1 MTRAKAEES
10 RPGGLWRRVLP
21 FWLLFSAVYLAFRW
35 DYVTALRQADPDDTL
50 RLIQVRDL
58 LAGQGWF
65 DLHQYRINP
74 PGGVVMHWSRFVDV
88 PIAAVDRL
96 LGPLLGTVLAE
107 KAALAIVPLLTFGVL
122 LLLIAMLARRLF
134 DDRLIGYA
142 ALLAGTSFPV
152 VTQILPTRID
162 HHGWQIVAA
171 LGALLGLTD
180 PDPRRGGRI
189 AGAALAVGMAI
200 SLELLPLAAV
210 FGAVFAF
217 DWLRHR
223 DAGTRFTNYM
233 AALAASAVAAFAL
246 TRGPDLTNYCDAVSP
261 AYLVALAVMAGG
273 SLLTARFAQASP
285 LRIVAGLGFS
295 AAAAA
300 SALVLIAPA
309 CKAGPFAALDPL
321 LQAMWASNVLEA
333 MPVWE
338 LDNPAK
344 AQWIIP
350 PLAALVAT
358 ALLYRSDVPE
368 RRSLWLSYGLA
379 LAGAMLLGTMVLRSM
394 AFAVAFAVVPLAWLV
409 RSLAGSLETA
419 PGLPRKLGLVALLLV
434 SVMPALPVYLYD
446 SMAGTAVDEAAT
458 LEGADE
464 GSSTGGNPVPAVAAL
479 RALPTGT
486 VFAPLDQGPWIL
498 LNTPH
503 SVVATGHH
511 RGAKPMHDV
520 MTGFIVDPPV
530 ARHILRQH
538 GVRYVVLVPNSNEV
552 KLYRSTGKTGL
563 AAQLSAGRI
572 PDWLEPLPMPK
583 DTLGFR
589 VKDR

>member
-1 MTRAKAEES
+1 MTQARADEA

-21 FWLLFSAVYLAFRW
+21 FWLLFSAAFLAFRW
-35 DYVTALRQADPDDTL
+35 DYVTSLRQADPDDTL

-74 PGGVVMHWSRFVDV
+74 PEGVVMHWSRFVDV
-88 PIAAVDRL
+88 PIATLDL
-96 LGPLLGTVLAE
+96 LLRPVLGTALAE
-107 KAALAIVPLLTFGVL
+107 KATLAIVPLLTFGVIL
-122 LLLIAMLARRLF
+122 LLLARLARRLF

-142 ALLAGTSFPV
+142 ALLAGTSFPII
-152 VTQILPTRID
+152 TQVMPTRID
-162 HHGWQIVAA
+162 HHGWQIAAA
-171 LGALLGLTD
+171 LGTMLGLTD

-233 AALAASAVAAFAL
+233 AALALSAFAAFAL

-261 AYLVALAVMAGG
+261 AYLAALAIMAGG

-285 LRIVAGLGFS
+285 LRIVLGLGIS
-295 AAAAA
+295 AVAAAA
-300 SALVLIAPA
+300 ALVLIAPA

-350 PLAALVAT
+350 PVAALIASF
-358 ALLYRSDVPE
+358 LLWRSDAE

-379 LAGAMLLGTMVLRSM
+379 LAGAMLLGTLVLRSM
-394 AFAVAFAVVPLAWLV
+394 SFAVAYAIVPLAWLV
-409 RSLAGSLETA
+409 RSLASRLETT
-419 PGLPRKLGLVALLLV
+419 PGLPRKLGLVSLLLV
-434 SVMPALPVYLYD
+434 IVMPALPVYLYD
-446 SMAGTAVDEAAT
+446 TAFGVEEDKAAT
-458 LEGADE
+458 ASGADD
-464 GSSTGGNPVPAVAAL
+464 GASTGGNPVPAVAAL
-479 RALPTGT
+479 KALPAGT
-486 VFAPLDQGPWIL
+486 IFAPLDQGPWIL
-498 LNTPH
+498 LNTAH

-530 ARHILRQH
+530 ARHILRRH

-563 AAQLSAGRI
+563 AAQLSAGRV
-572 PDWLEPLPMPK
+572 PPWLEPLPMPK
-583 DTLGFR
+583 GTLGFR